1 MLAPGKIWPGTSLR
15 LTVNFVDDD
24 GVGVDP
30 DTVTFSTYTPSGLK
44 TSYVYGTDSEV
55 GRSAAGAYY
64 ADIVPD
70 QSGRWQF
77 RWLTSGTGTT
87 IASEGDFPVQA
98 SPFAG
103 SWPEQ
108 AYQGGC

>member
-1 MLAPGKIWPGTSLR
+1 MLYPGKIWPGTTLR
-15 LTVNFVDDD
+15 LTVSFTDED
-24 GVGVDP
+24 GDAVDP
-30 DTVTFSTYTPSGLK
+30 ATVTFSTATPSGRV
-44 TSYVYGTDSEV
+44 TSYVYGTDAEV
-55 GRSAAGAYY
+55 GKSAVGSYY

-77 RWLTSGTGTT
+77 RWLTTGTGTALAT
-87 IASEGDFPVQA
+87 EGDFVVQA

-103 SWPEQ
+103 TWPEQ